1 MKMQKMVISYRKKVM
16 LGILIIGVLVA
27 SLMLYLA
34 YNNETQTSN
43 EAANGTFIPPPSCK
57 AGWSEQS
64 LIVLDDLG
72 DVFIVVPVGNG
83 SVKITETLIYV
94 LEQDYPDLNYSD
106 IGFLEQ
112 ILSSNDNI
120 SILENNPFATNITV
134 SPSKGYKI
142 FLPNSTGEECAVAA
156 ARTLYKDASNIY
168 LEYLGYTVVP
178 YDDSAWLYYNE
189 SLPSWRVYVN
199 GEVVS
204 VIWIDPDLG
213 ILVAEMQS
221 NAMYLWAKVIVG
233 EKQ

>member
-1 MKMQKMVISYRKKVM
+1 MAKRKTGISYKKKVM
-16 LGILIIGVLVA
+16 LGILIVGILTA
-27 SLMLYLA
+27 SLMLYLTH
-34 YNNETQTSN
+34 NSETQTGN
-43 EAANGTFIPPPSCK
+43 ESENTAFTPPPPCK
-57 AGWSEQS
+57 AGWSEQN

-72 DVFIVVPVGNG
+72 DVFIVVPAGNG

-94 LEQDYPDLNYSD
+94 LEQDYPGLNYSD
-106 IGFLEQ
+106 IGVLEQ
-112 ILSSNDNI
+112 ILSSNDSI
-120 SILENNPFATNITV
+120 SVLENNPFATNTTV
-134 SPSKGYKI
+134 SPSEGYKI
-142 FLPNSTGEECAVAA
+142 FLPNSTGEKCAVAA

-178 YDDSAWLYYNE
+178 YDDPAWLYYNA

-233 EKQ
+233 EEQ

>member
-1 MKMQKMVISYRKKVM
+1 MAREKTATPHKKKVM
-16 LGILIIGVLVA
+16 LGILIIGILAA
-27 SLMLYLA
+27 SLMLYLTH
-34 YNNETQTSN
+34 NSETQTNN
-43 EAANGTFIPPPSCK
+43 EAENTTFTPPPPCK
-57 AGWSEQS
+57 AGWSQRN

-72 DVFIVVPVGNG
+72 DVFIVVPAGNG

-94 LEQDYPDLNYSD
+94 LEQDYPELNYSD
-106 IGFLEQ
+106 IGVLEQ
-112 ILSSNDNI
+112 VLSSNDSI
-120 SILENNPFATNITV
+120 SVLENNPFATNTTV
-134 SPSKGYKI
+134 SPSEGYKI
-142 FLPNSTGEECAVAA
+142 FLPNSTGEECALAA
-156 ARTLYKDASNIY
+156 SRTLYKDASNIY

-178 YDDSAWLYYNE
+178 YDDSSWLYYNE

-233 EKQ
+233 EER